1 MSGFFLL
8 FEQWELAEVAAVRAE
23 TSLSRQLDAYCEGR
37 GAAPSVRDIAK
48 ATRLRAGARELLRV
62 LQSHLACERQSAPLL

>member
-8 FEQWELAEVAAVRAE
+8 FEQWELAEGAAVRAE
-23 TSLSRQLDAYCEGR
+23 TSLSHQLDAYCDGC
-37 GAAPSVRDIAK
+37 GAAPSVRDIAE
-48 ATRLRAGARELLRV
+48 ATRLRAGARELLRA